1 MTTTTTTTTTTTE
14 LNPINTAEKI
24 PGFFTLKNGQKVVQT
39 SGHPCA
45 FNDGTV
51 FRPDEIEAKAI
62 KAYFAFLTVERS
74 FQEVPSPFPGIRYT
88 HSSQKLAEA
97 TVNKLHE
104 LVKANPDTM
113 FLVPFMVESALWEMG
128 VRDKFP
134 TLVGGNATPETS
146 RETPDKKV
154 WNLQNMAY

>member
-1 MTTTTTTTTTTTE
+1 MTNTE
-14 LNPINTAEKI
+14 TEKI
-24 PGFFTLKNGQKVVQT
+24 TVTQTIPGSFTLKNGQKVVQT

-45 FNDGTV
+45 FNDGTT
-51 FRPDEIEAKAI
+51 FKPDEAEVKAI
-62 KAYFAFLTVERS
+62 KDYFSFLTVERS

-88 HSSQKLAEA
+88 HSSQRLSED
-97 TVNKLHE
+97 TVNKLYE
-104 LVKANPDTM
+104 LVKTHPDTM

-128 VRDKFP
+128 IRDKFP
-134 TLVGGNATPETS
+134 TLAGGNATPETS